1 MIIRYL
7 DPQGERRVPVGFTL
21 RVEVCRWLQWVSAVQ
36 SSDQAPPS
44 RLEHTTTKQFVD
56 MKNVSC
62 AQTLNLNPK
71 P

>member
-36 SSDQAPPS
+36 SSDQAPHS
-44 RLEHTTTKQFVD
+44 RLEHTTTK
-56 MKNVSC
+56 
-62 AQTLNLNPK
+62 
-71 P
+71 